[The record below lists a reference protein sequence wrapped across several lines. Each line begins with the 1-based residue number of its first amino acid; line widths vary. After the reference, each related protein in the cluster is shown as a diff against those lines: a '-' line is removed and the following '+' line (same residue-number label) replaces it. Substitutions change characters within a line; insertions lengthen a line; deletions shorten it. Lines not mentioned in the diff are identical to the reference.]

1 MDSLDRLSSLF
12 DRFSLKVRRAAPAA
26 ASMVVLASRA
36 RGDYRVLFR
45 PTGLGIDC
53 GADIFVFGAE
63 IDWGGADN
71 PLIAALPALISFDPA
86 ADADGGAL
94 VGVLRAEL
102 QENRCGS
109 GAAAS
114 RLCEVLLIRMLRA
127 RIGAGAT
134 GPGLVAGLG
143 DHGEDDLSVKFD
155 RRIGETGIDVEGH
168 RRDVVFAGHIP
179 RRDHRDDAG
188 SRSNGRQIERRDRAA
203 RDRRAARRDVQEAGG
218 LGQIIDIGG

>member
-1 MDSLDRLSSLF
+1 
-12 DRFSLKVRRAAPAA
+12 
-26 ASMVVLASRA
+26 MVVLASRA

-53 GADIFVFGAE
+53 GSDIFVFGAE

-143 DHGEDDLSVKFD
+143 DPRLSRAIVAIHEQPERAWRNADLAHRAGLSLSRFAQMFAQKVGMTPAAYLRQWRLTLAYRDAARGD
-155 RRIGETGIDVEGH
+155 RVDAIARRYSYGSPEG
-168 RRDVVFAGHIP
+168 FA
-179 RRDHRDDAG
+179 RAFK
-188 SRSNGRQIERRDRAA
+188 SRFGRNPVDLRPDRAKS
-203 RDRRAARRDVQEAGG
+203 RV
-218 LGQIIDIGG
+218 